1 MRIIFLLQQNPSYNI
16 LMYKLFLK
24 FIKFG
29 IVGFTGMLI
38 DFGITFLLKEKLN
51 VQKYVANA
59 AGFITAASTNYIFNR
74 VWTYHSNNPRIM
86 HEYSTFIIIAAI
98 GLGINSLV
106 LWFLVSKYK
115 KHFYLAKLI
124 AIGITTLWN
133 FAANTIVTFS

>member
-1 MRIIFLLQQNPSYNI
+1 MYN
-16 LMYKLFLK
+16 LFLK

-29 IVGFTGMLI
+29 AVGFTGMLI
-38 DFGITFLLKEKLN
+38 DFGITYLLKEKCK

-59 AGFITAASTNYIFNR
+59 TGFITAASTNYIFNR
-74 VWTYHSNNPRIM
+74 VWTYHSTNPRIM
-86 HEYSTFIIIAAI
+86 YEYSTFIIISLI

-106 LWFLVSKYK
+106 LWLLVSRYK

-124 AIGITTLWN
+124 AIGITTIWN